1 MVVTKNIIRQIIF
14 FLLVGIIINSCN
26 SADTVQDKR
35 LNIIWIVADD
45 LGTDLGCY
53 GDSLVHTPN
62 LDKLAEDG
70 IRFTNF
76 YTVTAVCSPSRS
88 ALITGMYPVSINAH
102 QHRTRYKQSLP
113 EGIAPITK
121 YFREA
126 GYFTCNGNFRNKI
139 NPGKTDYNFIADSI
153 YDGTD
158 WTQRKEGQPFFAQVQ
173 IFYPHRPFLRDTNHP
188 VEQEKVI
195 LPPYYPDHRI
205 ARQDWALYLE
215 TIQVLDNEVGKVM
228 RRLEE
233 ENLLDHTLVFFFG
246 DQGRPMVRAK
256 QFMYDGGIHSPLIIR
271 WPDKQQ
277 KKGISDELISNVDI
291 GPATLYAAQIKI
303 PDHLQGINFL
313 NSEGKKREYIFSMR
327 DRRDETVDRIRA
339 IRTKNYKYIR
349 NFYPDRPYT
358 QFNAYKKQAYPVLT
372 LMQIMKKEGSLNPA
386 QEIFMSDNR
395 PEEELYD
402 LKNDPFEIR
411 NIANDSSN
419 NKILIE
425 LREVMDSFLLKHD
438 RGVYPE
444 PYEELE
450 YAQDLMKERFKAQM
464 EKKGLSDKSTDE
476 EILKYWEQY
485 LTPTQ
490 KIKDKTK

>member
-1 MVVTKNIIRQIIF
+1 MFPFKNTIRQVVF
-14 FLLVGIIINSCN
+14 FLFIGIIINSCN
-26 SADTVQDKR
+26 SANPVQDKR
-35 LNIIWIVADD
+35 LNILWIVADD

-62 LDKLAEDG
+62 LDKLARDG

-153 YDGTD
+153 YNGTD
-158 WTQRKEGQPFFAQVQ
+158 WTQRNEGQPFFAQVQ
-173 IFYPHRPFLRDTNHP
+173 IFYPHRPFLRDTIHP

-195 LPPYYPDHRI
+195 LPPYYPNHWI

-215 TIQVLDNEVGKVM
+215 TIQILDKEVGKVM

-233 ENLLDHTLVFFFG
+233 ENLLDHTVVFFFG

-271 WPDKQQ
+271 WPNKFM
-277 KKGISDELISNVDI
+277 KKGISDELISNIDI
-291 GPATLYAAQIKI
+291 APASLYTAGVKI

-313 NSEGKKREYIFSMR
+313 NSEGKKRKYIFSMR

-339 IRTKNYKYIR
+339 IRTKNHKYIR

-372 LMQIMKKEGSLNPA
+372 LMQIMKNEGSLNPV

-402 LKNDPFEIR
+402 LNKDSWEIDNLVND
-411 NIANDSSN
+411 NANY
-419 NKILIE
+419 KTLIE
-425 LREVMDSFLLKHD
+425 LGEVMDSFLLKYD
-438 RGVYPE
+438 LGIYPE
-444 PYEELE
+444 PDEEIE

-464 EKKGLSDKSTDE
+464 GKKGLSEKSTDK
-476 EILKYWEQY
+476 EILEYWVEY